1 MRILHIGDQAGVA
14 CILAKYQ
21 RLQGHESKVLKIK
34 DQDKYGISSF
44 YKNYICFLSPAEDI
58 IKQALKEA
66 ADSELVHIHSSED
79 MLFILRNKFGTSK
92 KIILHYHGT
101 DLRGINK
108 QKLPHRS
115 WVSDIAVKSIYEYR
129 RIKDILLSS
138 SKKKK
143 NLRAQ
148 RLADAV
154 IVSTPD
160 LLQFCTKHD
169 AVYLPNPVDIE
180 HFKPDIIKKNTLKEA
195 ITMDTEVTDINWAIS
210 YCKKKDIDLEI
221 EVCQRM
227 QRPIMYA
234 EMPSFLNQYKIY
246 IDIRYVNKRLLENLS
261 KTALEA
267 LACGLRVLDYKLNYL
282 SGLPSEHNP
291 ANVVSNLF
299 KIYSNIQ

>member
-58 IKQALKEA
+58 IKQALKRA
-66 ADSELVHIHSSED
+66 DDSELVHIHSNED
-79 MLFILRNKFGTSK
+79 MLFMLRNNFGTSK

-101 DLRGINK
+101 DLRGIDK

-115 WVSDIAVKSIYEYR
+115 WLSDIAVKSIYEYR
-129 RIKDILLSS
+129 RMKNILLL
-138 SKKKK
+138 SKKKS

-148 RLADAV
+148 RLADAI

-160 LLQFCTKHD
+160 LLQLCTKHD

-195 ITMDTEVTDINWAIS
+195 LTMDTEVTDTNWAIS
-210 YCKKKDIDLEI
+210 YCKKNDINLEI
-221 EVCQRM
+221 DVCQRM
-227 QRPIMYA
+227 QRPITYS
-234 EMPSFLNQYKIY
+234 EMPDFLKQYKTY

-267 LACGLRVLDYKLNYL
+267 LACGLTVLDYKLNYL

-291 ANVVSNLF
+291 VNVVSNLF
-299 KIYSNIQ
+299 KIYSNI

>member
-58 IKQALKEA
+58 IKQALKRA
-66 ADSELVHIHSSED
+66 DDSELVHIHSNED
-79 MLFILRNKFGTSK
+79 MLFMLRNNFGTSK

-101 DLRGINK
+101 DLRGIDK

-115 WVSDIAVKSIYEYR
+115 WLSDIAVKSIYEYR
-129 RIKDILLSS
+129 RMKNILLL
-138 SKKKK
+138 SKKKS

-148 RLADAV
+148 RLADAI

-160 LLQFCTKHD
+160 LLQLCTKHD

-195 ITMDTEVTDINWAIS
+195 LTMDTEVTDTNWAIS
-210 YCKKKDIDLEI
+210 YCKKNDIDLEI
-221 EVCQRM
+221 EVCQRI

-234 EMPSFLNQYKIY
+234 EMPSFLKQYKIY
-246 IDIRYVNKRLLENLS
+246 IDIRYVNKKVLENLS

-267 LACGLRVLDYKLNYL
+267 LACGLTVLDYKLNYVT
-282 SGLPSEHNP
+282 GLPYEHNP
-291 ANVVSNLF
+291 VNVVSNLS
-299 KIYSNIQ
+299 KIYSNI

>member
-21 RLQGHESKVLKIK
+21 RMQGHESKVLKIK

-58 IKQALKEA
+58 IKEALKKA
-66 ADSELVHIHSSED
+66 ADSELVHIHSNED

-101 DLRGINK
+101 ELRGIDK

-129 RIKDILLSS
+129 RMKDILLSS
-138 SKKKK
+138 SKKKRNSK
-143 NLRAQ
+143 AQ
-148 RLADAV
+148 SLADAV

-160 LLQFCTKHD
+160 LLRLCTKHD
-169 AVYLPNPVDIE
+169 AVYLPNPVDVE
-180 HFKPDIIKKNTLKEA
+180 HFKPDVAEKNTLKEA
-195 ITMDTEVTDINWAIS
+195 LTIDTEVTDINWALG
-210 YCKKKDIDLEI
+210 YCRNNNINLKIK
-221 EVCQRM
+221 VYQRM
-227 QRPIMYA
+227 QHPITYA
-234 EMPSFLNQYKIY
+234 EMPNFLKQYKTY
-246 IDIRYVNKRLLENLS
+246 IDIRYVNKTLLENLS

-267 LACGLRVLDYKLNYL
+267 LACGLRVLDYKLDYREGL
-282 SGLPSEHNP
+282 SLDHEPL
-291 ANVVSNLF
+291 NVTSTLS
-299 KIYSNIQ
+299 KIYSEI